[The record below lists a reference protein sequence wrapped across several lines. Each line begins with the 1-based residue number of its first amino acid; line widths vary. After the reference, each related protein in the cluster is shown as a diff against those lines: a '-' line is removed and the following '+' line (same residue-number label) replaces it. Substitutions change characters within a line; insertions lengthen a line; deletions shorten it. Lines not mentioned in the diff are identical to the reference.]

1 MYSKLNL
8 SLISFI
14 LVSLIFTT
22 TCKSP
27 KKENHYNLII
37 ISDINT
43 YNKLVKEDS
52 LNQLINL
59 EDFIPGIVLDIRYA
73 TTNNFTG
80 EKIYNSPCAFV
91 RKPVAEALSDIQKEL
106 LENGIGLKVFDAYR
120 PYTATVKFC
129 EVYKDTNFVAAPWKG
144 SIHNRG
150 CAVDVT
156 LIDLKTNKAFE
167 MPTVFDD
174 FTEEASHSYSDLSDN
189 ILKNRQ
195 TLKNIMIKHGFQIY
209 DTEWWHYNFRDWKN
223 FELMDISFEEL
234 KKRSVLN

>member
-14 LVSLIFTT
+14 LVSLILFT
-22 TCKSP
+22 TCKSQ
-27 KKENHYNLII
+27 KGENRYSLNIV
-37 ISDINT
+37 SDITT
-43 YNKLVKEDS
+43 YNSLVKEDS
-52 LNQLINL
+52 LNQLVNL
-59 EDFIPGIVLDIRYA
+59 ERFIPGIVLDIRYA

-91 RKPVAEALSDIQKEL
+91 RKPVAEALLGIQNEL
-106 LENGIGLKVFDAYR
+106 LEKGMGLKVFDAYR
-120 PYTATVKFC
+120 PYAATVKFY

-144 SIHNRG
+144 SVHNRG

-174 FTEEASHSYSDLSDN
+174 FTEEASHSYSDLPDN

-195 TLKNIMIKHGFQIY
+195 VLKNIMIKYGFQIY
-209 DTEWWHYNFRDWKN
+209 DAEWWHYNFRDWKN

-234 KKRSVLN
+234 KK